1 MLKHKLKESGNKI
14 SGAQLTLNVKEIN
27 SKFLKTTQF
36 WNHYPYFFISVRLA
50 YLCPPGM
57 ISI

>member
-36 WNHYPYFFISVRLA
+36 
-50 YLCPPGM
+50 
-57 ISI
+57 